1 MHGMAVRAAGGATP
15 KELRAIV
22 NMELRAWPA

>member
-1 MHGMAVRAAGGATP
+1 MAVQAAGGATP

-22 NMELRAWPA
+22 NTALRAWPA